1 MDEKNNDLTVI
12 NASFETK
19 DLFEM
24 KEVNDLFENGYE
36 LAKYALF
43 YAIKNKLKPLDGDY
57 SSKGASWNAQ
67 GTFDKDGSVKKIL
80 LTLGYEE
87 PIYKKAQELTN
98 SGLIHFHEKM
108 NNNKNWLRKEM
119 QKSVESSD

>member
-1 MDEKNNDLTVI
+1 MDKEINDLTVI
-12 NASFETK
+12 NVSSETK
-19 DLFEM
+19 VLFEM
-24 KEVNDLFENGYE
+24 KEVNDLFQNSYE

-43 YAIKNKLKPLDGDY
+43 YVIKNKLKPLDCDN
-57 SSKGASWNAQ
+57 SSKGTSWNV
-67 GTFDKDGSVKKIL
+67 GSFDKDGSVKKIL

-98 SGLIHFHEKM
+98 SGLNHFYAKM

-119 QKSVESSD
+119 QKSVDSSD